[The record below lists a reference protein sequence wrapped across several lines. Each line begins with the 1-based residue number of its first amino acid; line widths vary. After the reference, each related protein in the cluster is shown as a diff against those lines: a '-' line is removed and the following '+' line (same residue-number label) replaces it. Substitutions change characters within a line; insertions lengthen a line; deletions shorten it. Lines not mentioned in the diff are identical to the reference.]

1 VGPSPSPVAFET
13 TVSAVK
19 DDGSLVNLVVRGN
32 LTGLEVSDALISTN
46 QSSLLTSVFLT
57 LSGESGNTGFSVVTV
72 PKAAVFNGGNPV
84 VFVDGQV
91 AGNQGFT
98 EDSESFHVWFTT
110 QFSSHQIKIDFS
122 FSLLS
127 QESLFG
133 SLFAVGLLVPELI
146 LVFAVIAVRR
156 LRRKPE
162 DI

>member
-1 VGPSPSPVAFET
+1 VAPSPSSVPFET
-13 TVSAVK
+13 TVTAVK
-19 DDGSLVNLVVRGN
+19 DDGSSVNLVIRGN
-32 LTGLEVSDALISTN
+32 LTSLEVSDALISTN

-57 LSGESGNTGFSVVTV
+57 LTGESGTTGFSVVTV

-91 AGNQGFT
+91 AANQGFT
-98 EDSESFHVWFTT
+98 EDSESFYVWFTT
-110 QFSSHQIKIDFS
+110 QFSSHQIKIE
-122 FSLLS
+122 FSLSLIS

-146 LVFAVIAVRR
+146 LVFAVIAVKR